1 MISGID
7 LNATWDFTIPK
18 DKTNPTVW
26 KLGILPTTITGVLV
40 DKTGTNFF
48 ETMIWVVRLAL
59 RGWDNFK
66 INDKDVEYRT
76 AKDSF
81 FGQQVEMVV
90 KELIDA
96 IPIPAITALAKEIQ
110 EKSQISQ
117 AEQKN

>member
-66 INDKDVEYRT
+66 IGDKNVEYCT
-76 AKDSF
+76 TKDSF
-81 FGQQVEMVV
+81 FGQEVEMVT

-96 IPIPAITALAKEIQ
+96 IPVSAITALAKEIQ
-110 EKSQISQ
+110 NKSQISQ
-117 AEQKN
+117 TEQKN